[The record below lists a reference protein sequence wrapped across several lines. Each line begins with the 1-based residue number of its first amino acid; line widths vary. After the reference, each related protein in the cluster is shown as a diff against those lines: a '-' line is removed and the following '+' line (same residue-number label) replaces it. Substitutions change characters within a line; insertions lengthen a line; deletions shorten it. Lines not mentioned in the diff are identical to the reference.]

1 MGTPGRLCKP
11 VDAKRLSWRLSQEP
25 EAMLPARRLFGV
37 VCAVVLPIA
46 PAAAQGWIEHPRGAI
61 EKVRSA
67 VQVTVTGRAARVT
80 VEEWFRNG
88 GALLDE
94 ASYLYPL
101 PGEAVFSDFS
111 LWQGDRELK
120 GEPMDAAQARAIYE
134 EIVRRKR
141 DPALIELAGHGLLR
155 ARVFPIGA
163 GETRK
168 ITLRYTQMLD
178 RVGDAWRF
186 RYTAGTGAGAAASS
200 SFRMQVDSAARFG
213 DPYSPTHRLSTS
225 RSDDRI
231 LLTLAD
237 SNTRGDLELF
247 LPLTRNLVGMSLV
260 TSQPVGEDGF
270 FMLLLA
276 PGRTETP
283 SLRRDLVAVLDVSGS
298 MSGDKL
304 DQAKAALAQLLGT
317 LRSGD
322 RFRVV
327 TFGSGVRRYAVGWTD
342 VSADNV
348 RAAQEWVR
356 RVDTDGGTNIAGALT
371 EAFAE
376 PPADGRLGV
385 VVFLTDGMA
394 TVGETD
400 PERIA
405 DQAERGRGPFRVFA
419 FGIGYDV
426 NTYLL
431 DRLTERARGVTEYI
445 RPGGDIEQAVGSL
458 AAKVAS
464 PVLTDLA
471 VRADGVELYDLQPH
485 TLPDLFGGD
494 ELVVFGRYR
503 GAGSPKGVPDGP
515 GERVVTVT
523 GRRSEREERFSTGAR
538 FGSEQPGTDYI
549 QQLWAARKAGALSSD
564 IRLHGQ
570 NPEIVNELKR
580 LALRYGILTEYTSY
594 LVQEPN
600 QVVNNRLMREYRAP
614 APQDQA
620 GADAVQRSRAEKALS
635 GSLHLEAVV
644 VTAAADSVSARGAA
658 MQNRTQR
665 IGGRMF
671 VWRDSVWTDI
681 AHGDSLRVVR
691 VVAYSD
697 AYFALLRALPELVQ
711 PATLEPAVLVAGR
724 RVSIKIEA
732 GGKTTW
738 TDGELAALVRDF
750 RL

>member
-1 MGTPGRLCKP
+1 
-11 VDAKRLSWRLSQEP
+11 
-25 EAMLPARRLFGV
+25 
-37 VCAVVLPIA
+37 
-46 PAAAQGWIEHPRGAI
+46 
-61 EKVRSA
+61 
-67 VQVTVTGRAARVT
+67 
-80 VEEWFRNG
+80 
-88 GALLDE
+88 
-94 ASYLYPL
+94 
-101 PGEAVFSDFS
+101 
-111 LWQGDRELK
+111 
-120 GEPMDAAQARAIYE
+120 
-134 EIVRRKR
+134 
-141 DPALIELAGHGLLR
+141 
-155 ARVFPIGA
+155 VFPIGP

-186 RYTAGTGAGAAASS
+186 RYTAGSGAGAAAST

-225 RSDDRI
+225 RSDHRI
-231 LLTLAD
+231 DLTLAD
-237 SNTRGDLELF
+237 TTPHGDLELF
-247 LPLTRNLVGMSLV
+247 LPLARSLVGMSLV
-260 TSQPVGEDGF
+260 TSQPAGEDGF

-276 PGRTETP
+276 PGRSETP
-283 SLRRDLVAVLDVSGS
+283 SVRRDLVAVLDVSGS

-304 DQAKAALAQLLGT
+304 DQAKTALVQLIGT

-327 TFGSGVRRYAVGWTD
+327 TFGSGVRRYAAGWTE
-342 VSADNV
+342 VSGDNV

-356 RVDTDGGTNIAGALT
+356 RLDTDGGTNIAGALG

-376 PPADGRLGV
+376 SPAEGRLGV

-394 TVGETD
+394 TVGETN

-445 RPGGDIEQAVGSL
+445 RPGGDIEQTVASL
-458 AAKVAS
+458 ASKIAS

-471 VRADGVELYDLQPH
+471 LRADGVELYDLQPH
-485 TLPDLFGGD
+485 SLPDLFGGD

-503 GAGSPKGVPDGP
+503 GAGS
-515 GERVVTVT
+515 GERSVTVI
-523 GRRSEREERFSTGAR
+523 GRRGGREERFSTGAR
-538 FGSEQPGTDYI
+538 FGGEQTGADYV

-564 IRLHGQ
+564 VRLHGP
-570 NPEIVNELKR
+570 NPEIVSELKR

-600 QVVNNRLMREYRAP
+600 VVARPMPLQAP
-614 APQDQA
+614 APEAQA
-620 GADAVQRSRAEKALS
+620 GEGAVRRSEAARKLAS
-635 GSLHLEAVV
+635 SFNLETVV
-644 VTAAADSVSARGAA
+644 VTGSAAADSIAVAERGKVT
-658 MQNRTQR
+658 RSQR
-665 IGGRMF
+665 VGGRVF
-671 VWRDSVWTDI
+671 AWRDSTWTDI
-681 AHGDSLRVVR
+681 AHGDSLRVVN
-691 VVAYSD
+691 VAAFSD

-711 PATLEPAVLVAGR
+711 AATLEPAVLVAGR

-732 GGKTTW
+732 GGKTSW
-738 TDGELAALVRDF
+738 GEGELANLVREF
-750 RL
+750 RV

>member
-11 VDAKRLSWRLSQEP
+11 SGAKRLSWRLFTGTVV
-25 EAMLPARRLFGV
+25 MLTARRLFASV
-37 VCAVVLPIA
+37 WAVALTIA

-67 VQVTVTGRAARVT
+67 VQVTVTGRVARVA
-80 VEEWFRNG
+80 VEEWFRNA
-88 GALLDE
+88 GAMLDE
-94 ASYLYPL
+94 GNYLYPL

-120 GEPMDAAQARAIYE
+120 GEPMNAVQARAIYE
-134 EIVRRKR
+134 EIVRHKR

-155 ARVFPIGA
+155 ARVFPIGP

-213 DPYSPTHRLSTS
+213 DPYSPTHRLSTN
-225 RSDDRI
+225 RSDNRI
-231 LLTLAD
+231 ELTLAD
-237 SNTRGDLELF
+237 TTPRGDLELF
-247 LPLTRNLVGMSLV
+247 LPLARNLVGMSLI
-260 TSQPVGEDGF
+260 TSQPLGEDGF

-276 PGRTETP
+276 PGRAETAAV
-283 SLRRDLVAVLDVSGS
+283 RRDLVAVLDVSGS

-304 DQAKAALAQLLGT
+304 DQAKTALVQLLGT

-327 TFGSGVRRYAVGWTD
+327 TFGSGVRRYTAGWTE

-376 PPADGRLGV
+376 PPAEGGLGV

-394 TVGETD
+394 TVGETSS
-400 PERIA
+400 ERIA

-445 RPGGDIEQAVGSL
+445 QPGGDIEQAVAAL
-458 AAKVAS
+458 ASKVAS

-471 VRADGVELYDLQPH
+471 VRADGVELYDLQPRS
-485 TLPDLFGGD
+485 LPDLFGGD

-523 GRRSEREERFSTGAR
+523 GRRSGREERFSTGGR

-549 QQLWAARKAGALSSD
+549 PQLWAARKAGALSSD
-564 IRLHGQ
+564 IRLHGA
-570 NPEIVNELKR
+570 NPEIVTELKR
-580 LALRYGILTEYTSY
+580 LALRYGILTAYTSY
-594 LVQEPN
+594 LVQEPS
-600 QVVNNRLMREYRAP
+600 VAARGIPLP
-614 APQDQA
+614 AAMPRDQA
-620 GADAVQRSRAEKALS
+620 GVGAVQQSQRERRLANSYNLD
-635 GSLHLEAVV
+635 AVV
-644 VTAAADSVSARGAA
+644 VTAAPLADSLAA
-658 MQNRTQR
+658 APGDRAGR
-665 IGGRMF
+665 SRRVGGRLF
-671 VWRDSVWTDI
+671 VWRDSAWTDI

-691 VVAYSD
+691 VAAFSD
-697 AYFALLRALPELVQ
+697 AYFALLRALPELAQ
-711 PATLEPAVLVAGR
+711 PAALAPAVPVAGR

-732 GGKTTW
+732 GGQTTW
-738 TDGELAALVRDF
+738 TDGELERLVREF
-750 RL
+750 RG

>member
-1 MGTPGRLCKP
+1 
-11 VDAKRLSWRLSQEP
+11 
-25 EAMLPARRLFGV
+25 MLFARRLFGV

-46 PAAAQGWIEHPRGAI
+46 PAPSAAQGWIEHPRGAI
-61 EKVRSA
+61 EKARSA
-67 VQVTVTGRAARVT
+67 VQVNVTGRVARVT
-80 VEEWFRNG
+80 VEEWFRNT
-88 GALLDE
+88 GALLNE
-94 ASYLYPL
+94 ATYLYPL

-111 LWQGDRELK
+111 LWQGDQELK

-155 ARVFPIGA
+155 ARVFPIGP

-168 ITLRYTQMLD
+168 ITLRYTQLLD

-186 RYTAGTGAGAAASS
+186 RYTAGTGAGAAASA
-200 SFRMQVDSAARFG
+200 SFRMQVDSGVRFG

-225 RSDDRI
+225 RSDNGI
-231 LLTLAD
+231 ELTLAET
-237 SNTRGDLELF
+237 SARGDLELF
-247 LPLTRNLVGMSLV
+247 LPLARSLVGMSLV
-260 TSQPVGEDGF
+260 TSQPIGEDGF

-276 PGRTETP
+276 PGRSETP
-283 SLRRDLVAVLDVSGS
+283 SVRRDLVAVLDVSGS

-304 DQAKAALAQLLGT
+304 DQAKTALAQLLGT

-327 TFGSGVRRYAVGWTD
+327 TFGSGVRRYATGWTD
-342 VSADNV
+342 VSGDNV
-348 RAAQEWVR
+348 RAVQEWVR
-356 RVDTDGGTNIAGALT
+356 RLDTDGGTNIAGALA

-376 PPADGRLGV
+376 PPAEGRLGV

-394 TVGETD
+394 TVGEKN

-405 DQAERGRGPFRVFA
+405 DQAERDRGPFRVFA

-445 RPGGDIEQAVGSL
+445 RPGGDIEQTVASL
-458 AAKVAS
+458 ASKIAS

-471 VRADGVELYDLQPH
+471 LRADGVELYDLQPH
-485 TLPDLFGGD
+485 SLPDLFGGD

-503 GAGSPKGVPDGP
+503 GEGR
-515 GERVVTVT
+515 GERSVTVV
-523 GRRSEREERFSTGAR
+523 GRRGGREERFTTAAR
-538 FGSEQPGTDYI
+538 FAGEQAGADYV
-549 QQLWAARKAGALSSD
+549 QQLWAARKAGALSSE
-564 IRLHGQ
+564 IRLHGP
-570 NPEIVNELKR
+570 NPEIVSELKR

-600 QVVNNRLMREYRAP
+600 VVARPMPLQAP

-620 GADAVQRSRAEKALS
+620 GAEAVQRSRREKALT
-635 GSLHLEAVV
+635 GSLLLSEVV
-644 VTAAADSVSARGAA
+644 VTGRAADSLSRGGAA
-658 MQNRTQR
+658 TENKTRQAA
-665 IGGRMF
+665 GRVF
-671 VWRDSVWTDI
+671 VWRDSTWTDI
-681 AHGDSLRVVR
+681 AHGDSLRVVS
-691 VVAYSD
+691 VAAFSD

-711 PATLEPAVLVAGR
+711 AATLEPAVLVAGR
-724 RVSIKIEA
+724 RVSIKI
-732 GGKTTW
+732 GPDGKTTW
-738 TDGELAALVRDF
+738 TDGELERLVREF
-750 RL
+750 HG